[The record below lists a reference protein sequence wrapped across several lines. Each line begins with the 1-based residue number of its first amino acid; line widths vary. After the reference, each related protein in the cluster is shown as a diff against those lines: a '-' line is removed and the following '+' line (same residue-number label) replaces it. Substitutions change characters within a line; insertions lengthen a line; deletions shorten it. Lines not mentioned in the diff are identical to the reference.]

1 MNGAN
6 DRRNPYIIGRPI
18 HERSKFFGRQS
29 LFAFIED
36 NLSQGVRVILLHGQR
51 RIGKSSVLKQI
62 PNFVQLDKFIF
73 IQFDLQDKGNLSL
86 SDILYDLAIKI
97 TEIVNDKSIL
107 PQRELL
113 KEESIFSE
121 VFLPQVFQKIE
132 NKNLVLLLD
141 EFDVVNDEFFPYL
154 SSLIN
159 NDKVNLFIIPVIGRY
174 LHDLPNLLSLFKS
187 APSELIGF
195 LDDTSAK
202 RMIANPAE
210 GILIYQSAAIQKI
223 LQLSAGHPC
232 FTQVICSTLF
242 EQARE
247 NNKWSIER
255 ADVDSILKKAIEK
268 ADFLLQNFW
277 DVLTVE
283 ERIIMSAVAEAEKI
297 AIGQGKRVP
306 GEPLNL
312 LSKNGINQTE
322 QLNQAWER
330 LIENRYLSGNGR
342 TITVELIRC
351 WLLQYH
357 SLQNEIQALKTQE
370 LQILKNENV
379 KDIVNNLVEVANFW
393 SEQGQHQLALQH
405 YEQALERD
413 PNNLNIK
420 VSLAEEYLK
429 VKDFEKYL
437 ERHRQLY
444 QADPEN
450 FQITY
455 LDALSEYGHYLII
468 QREYGLAKK
477 QYNKIL
483 EIEPNIKSARQKIL
497 EIESYEYLTISSLSL
512 EPPLR
517 PPQIPRSKTLVGILA
532 GITILGIVFYVAN
545 RLSSDCSP
553 GQQKEFSLFCIE
565 DNNRI
570 SNGDRTFF
578 SNVKNINRDQGIQ
591 AFKKQDYKQ
600 AIKLFQQAV
609 EANLND
615 PEVLIYYNNALARG
629 RGNPITLAV
638 AVPADNNTNFAQEIL
653 RGVSQAQ
660 YQFNNRKNSLN
671 GRLLEIKIANDAGK
685 PEQAQEVAAELI
697 KDNSILGV
705 IGHYSSES
713 TKTALQE
720 YNKTDI
726 AIISPS
732 STSTKLQGQNFF
744 RSLPSDAAGGKKLAE
759 YAFKNLN
766 LKKVVIFYNPNSS
779 YSDSMREEFQ
789 HNFEQL
795 GGKVLRKP
803 EINLADTSLDINV
816 EVNRSI
822 DRYKAEAAVLIPD
835 ALHADIAL
843 KIAKANQEA
852 LDRTRTPSQ
861 NGARAG
867 MKLLGGDVLYSDET
881 LTRGKNAVE
890 GLITVVPWFREAPQ
904 AQIFAQKAF
913 NQWRGGVS
921 WRTATS
927 YDATQAFI
935 QALTANSDRTT
946 VIKNLRSVNLSQDN
960 TSGDPLQFNS
970 EGERQTEPI
979 LVQVQGGR
987 WVMLHMLQL
996 QEQKQTIIIQQQ
1008 EQKQPKCFFLVK

>member
-6 DRRNPYIIGRPI
+6 GRRNPYIIGRPI

-29 LFAFIED
+29 LFDFIED

-86 SDILYDLAIKI
+86 SDILYDLAVKI

-159 NDKVNLFIIPVIGRY
+159 KDKINLFVIPVIGRY

-210 GILIYQSAAIQKI
+210 GILTYQAAAIQKI

-255 ADVDSILKKAIEK
+255 ADVESILTKAIEK

-306 GEPLNL
+306 EDPLNL

-322 QLNQAWER
+322 QLSQAWER
-330 LIENRYLSGNGR
+330 LIEIRYLSGSGR

-357 SLQNEIQALKTQE
+357 SLQNEIQALKIQE
-370 LQILKNENV
+370 LQTLESENV

-393 SEQGQHQLALQH
+393 SEQGQYQLALQH

-413 PNNLNIK
+413 PNSFNIK
-420 VSLAEEYLK
+420 VSLAEQYLK
-429 VKDFEKYL
+429 VRDFEKSL
-437 ERHRQLY
+437 ECHRELY
-444 QADPEN
+444 QVDPEN
-450 FQITY
+450 FQIRY
-455 LDALSEYGHYLII
+455 LDALSAYGHYLII
-468 QREYGLAKK
+468 QRKYKLAKK
-477 QYNKIL
+477 QYNEILKIEFNRKSAKERLL
-483 EIEPNIKSARQKIL
+483 EIEI
-497 EIESYEYLTISSLSL
+497 YETTRGIFR
-512 EPPLR
+512 R
-517 PPQIPRSKTLVGILA
+517 PPRIPRGITLVGILA
-532 GITILGIVFYVAN
+532 GITIFGIVFYVAN
-545 RLSSDCSP
+545 SLSSGCSP
-553 GQQKEFSLFCIE
+553 GQQKEFILFCIE
-565 DNNRI
+565 DKNI
-570 SNGDRTFF
+570 VSNGDRTFF
-578 SNVKNINRDQGIQ
+578 PNVKNIARDQGIQ
-591 AFKKQDYKQ
+591 AFKKQYYKE

-609 EANLND
+609 AANRND
-615 PEVLIYYNNALARG
+615 PELLIYYNNALAHD
-629 RGNPITLAV
+629 RGNPIALAV

-660 YQFNNRKNSLN
+660 HQFNNGFNNGKKGLN
-671 GRLLEIKIANDAGK
+671 GRLLEIKIANDAGQ
-685 PEQAQEVAAELI
+685 PEQAQKVAAELI

-705 IGHYSSES
+705 IGHYSSDS

-759 YAFKNLN
+759 YAFKKLN
-766 LKKVVIFYNPNSS
+766 LRKVVIFSNPDSP
-779 YSDSMREEFQ
+779 YSESMREEFQ
-789 HNFEQL
+789 HNFEQR

-803 EINLADTSLDINV
+803 EINLANTSLDINA

-822 DRYKAEAAVLIPD
+822 YRYKAEAAVLIPD
-835 ALHADIAL
+835 ARHADIAL

-852 LDRTRTPSQ
+852 LDRPPSQ

-867 MKLLGGDVLYSDET
+867 MKLLGGDILYSDET
-881 LTRGKNAVE
+881 LSRGRNAVE

-913 NQWRGGVS
+913 NQWGGGVS

-946 VIKNLRSVNLSQDN
+946 VIENLRSVNLSQEN

-987 WVMLHMLQL
+987 WVMLHMLQ
-996 QEQKQTIIIQQQ
+996 QPEQKQRMIIQQQ
-1008 EQKQPKCFFLVK
+1008 EQNQPK